1 MIIAHTLL
9 LSVGAIFFMLK
20 KIQFRKVDHELFLAF
35 WKQLE
40 HKFTRVK
47 NVVIENTDE
56 EIIIS
61 FELVSSNSKL
71 YTKLIKL
78 WLADALVVYYKEKF
92 FASHMKLRG
101 LNEVSFKLVTKAL
114 AIFDKAQDVS
124 YVLDRFGLDNKLI
137 NVHSF
142 YIFKMGE
149 LRLKWKEICELF
161 TANLSSV
168 NKSDVFFELIKYLI
182 LITESERKIV
192 KLSFRGDEILVL
204 DENDID
210 LIEPTKADEGNFIN
224 ILLGLISLAP
234 QTISINLSEK
244 NPSEF
249 ISVVE
254 NLFAGKVRYST

>member
-1 MIIAHTLL
+1 
-9 LSVGAIFFMLK
+9 MLK
-20 KIQFRKVDHELFLAF
+20 KIQFRKSDHKLFLAF

-47 NVVIENTDE
+47 NVIIENTDD

-61 FELVSSNSKL
+61 FELVSTNSKL

-78 WLADALVVYYKEKF
+78 WLADAMVVYYKEKF
-92 FASHMKLRG
+92 FASHMKLKG
-101 LNEVSFKLVTKAL
+101 LNDVAFKLVIKAL
-114 AIFDKAQDVS
+114 AMFDKAQDISVI
-124 YVLDRFGLDNKLI
+124 LDKIELDAKKV

-149 LRLKWKEICELF
+149 LRMRWKEICELF
-161 TANLSSV
+161 SSNLTSITK
-168 NKSDVFFELIKYLI
+168 NEVFFELIKYLI
-182 LITESERKIV
+182 LVTECERKLVHIA
-192 KLSFRGDEILVL
+192 FQDDYILVL
-204 DENDID
+204 DEEGQK
-210 LIEPTKADEGNFIN
+210 LIEPERVEEANHIN

-234 QTISINLSEK
+234 KIIYINLTDK
-244 NPSEF
+244 NSSEF

>member
-1 MIIAHTLL
+1 
-9 LSVGAIFFMLK
+9 MLK
-20 KIQFRKVDHELFLAF
+20 KIQFRKSDHELFLAF

-78 WLADALVVYYKEKF
+78 WLADAMVVFYKEKF
-92 FASHMKLRG
+92 FKSHMKLKG
-101 LNEVSFKLVTKAL
+101 LNEVSFKLVIKAL
-114 AIFDKAQDVS
+114 AIFDKAQDVTFL
-124 YVLDRFGLDNKLI
+124 LDKLDDGAKSI

-161 TANLSSV
+161 EMNLNNV

-182 LITESERKIV
+182 LITESERKLV
-192 KLSFRGDEILVL
+192 HLTFREDSILVL
-204 DENDID
+204 DENGKD
-210 LIEPTKADEGNFIN
+210 LIEPTKAEDSNFIN

-234 QTISINLSEK
+234 QTISINLSDK
-244 NPSEF
+244 NPPEF

>member
-1 MIIAHTLL
+1 
-9 LSVGAIFFMLK
+9 MLK
-20 KIQFRKVDHELFLAF
+20 KIQFRKSDHELFLAF
-35 WKQLE
+35 WRQLE

-56 EIIIS
+56 EIVIS

-78 WLADALVVYYKEKF
+78 WLADAMVVYYKEKF
-92 FASHMKLRG
+92 FANNMKLKG
-101 LNEVSFKLVTKAL
+101 LNETSFKLVIKAL
-114 AIFDKAQDVS
+114 SIFDKAQDVS
-124 YVLDRFGLDNKLI
+124 VVLDKFGTDSKFI

-149 LRLKWKEICELF
+149 LRIKWKEVCELF
-161 TANLSSV
+161 MANLSGV
-168 NKSDVFFELIKYLI
+168 NKSEVFFELIKYLI
-182 LITESERKIV
+182 LTTESERKIV
-192 KLSFRGDEILVL
+192 KLSFNGDEIFVL
-204 DENDID
+204 DENGSN
-210 LIEPTKADEGNFIN
+210 LIEPTKAEDENFIN

-234 QTISINLSEK
+234 QIISINLSEK
-244 NPSEF
+244 NPAEF